1 MTTLTQP
8 AATAPALPEPAA
20 RAAWRRRV
28 ARIGSLIQLAFAALW
43 LTRGTLATGW
53 PGQLPI
59 ALTLAAAA
67 VALGIWGALTTRGLA
82 PRPRGPAAHRLERA
96 ITIATA
102 IQLAA
107 SCALPV
113 IVSAAGR
120 ADLTVPAIAVTIGL
134 LLLWLRARLT
144 TPGHLTAGILLI
156 AVPGALALALTGN
169 TLTAAAGLATA
180 AILIG
185 SALTGFR
192 ALASGAL
199 GPLPPAPGNRP
210 RPAAQPVG
218 RSAGLRRPA
227 AHCRPASQ
235 RAGPAVRKGRPARR
249 LTAGGAASAGLP
261 DQSIKQLV
269 SR

>member
-8 AATAPALPEPAA
+8 AATAPARPDPAA

-43 LTRGTLATGW
+43 LARGTLATEW
-53 PGQLPI
+53 PGRLPI
-59 ALTLAAAA
+59 AITLAAAA
-67 VALGIWGALTTRGLA
+67 IAVGIWGAVTTRGLA

-102 IQLAA
+102 AQLAA

-120 ADLTVPAIAVTIGL
+120 ADLTVPTIAITIGI

-156 AVPGALALALTGN
+156 TVPAALALTLTGN
-169 TLTAAAGLATA
+169 TLTATAGLATA

-185 SALTGFR
+185 SAITGFH

-199 GPLPPAPGNRP
+199 NTPPTCHLKTGCDRPLSRSAKTRCP
-210 RPAAQPVG
+210 RPA
-218 RSAGLRRPA
+218 S
-227 AHCRPASQ
+227 
-235 RAGPAVRKGRPARR
+235 
-249 LTAGGAASAGLP
+249 
-261 DQSIKQLV
+261 
-269 SR
+269 

>member
-169 TLTAAAGLATA
+169 
-180 AILIG
+180 
-185 SALTGFR
+185 R